1 MDVRSQK
8 SDLYRQAG
16 RAALVGVFVN
26 LALGAAKL
34 AAGIANQSFALI
46 SDSVNSLGDACTSV
60 VVFLALRVARKPPD
74 REHPY
79 GHTRAEAVAASNI
92 ALLVVL
98 SALLVGWE
106 AIRRMDFV
114 HVPPAAWALWLAG
127 ANVIVKE
134 VLFHYKARVGKRT
147 GSIALV
153 VNAWDH
159 RGDALCA
166 LSVLAGLAAV
176 RWGGPG
182 LLFADEVAALVVV
195 SVVVTAGAVLFR
207 RSVHELLDVQ
217 ADAPFLAEIRSAAT
231 GVPGVLGVEKL
242 LVRKTGL
249 EFLADIHIEVDPA
262 LSVAAGHEIG
272 HRVKD
277 ELLRRFPRIRD
288 VLVHLEPHG
297 GSPPARRQAT

>member
-1 MDVRSQK
+1 MNPRLQK

-16 RAALVGVFVN
+16 RAALLGVFVN

-34 AAGIANQSFALI
+34 AAGIANESFALI
-46 SDSVNSLGDACTSV
+46 ADSVNSLGDVCTSAV
-60 VVFLALRVARKPPD
+60 VYFALRVARKPPD
-74 REHPY
+74 QEHPY

-92 ALLVVL
+92 ALLVIL
-98 SALLVGWE
+98 SALVVGWE
-106 AIRRMDFV
+106 AIQRLDLR
-114 HVPPAAWALWLAG
+114 HVRPAPWALWLAG
-127 ANVIVKE
+127 ANVVVKE
-134 VLFHYKARVGKRT
+134 ALFHYKARVGRRT
-147 GSIALV
+147 GSTALV

-166 LSVLAGLAAV
+166 LSVLAGLAVV
-176 RWGGPG
+176 RWGGSG
-182 LLFADEVAALVVV
+182 LLFADEIAAFVVV
-195 SVVVTAGAVLFR
+195 SVIVVAGLSLFR

-217 ADAPFLAEIRSAAT
+217 ADAPFLTEIRSAAT
-231 GVPGVLGVEKL
+231 GVAGVLGVEKL

-277 ELLRRFPRIRD
+277 DLLRRFPRIRD
-288 VLVHLEPHG
+288 VLVHLEPHRG
-297 GSPPARRQAT
+297 ASPGTESG